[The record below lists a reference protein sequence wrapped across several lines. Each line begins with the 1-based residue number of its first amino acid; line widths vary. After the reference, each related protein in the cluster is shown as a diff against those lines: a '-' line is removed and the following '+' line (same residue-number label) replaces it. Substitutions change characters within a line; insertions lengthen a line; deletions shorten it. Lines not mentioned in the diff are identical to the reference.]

1 MPNKYVF
8 PGGRCEAAD
17 GHCRLRAKENPVT
30 LQKLKLRMGTKP
42 SHRKA
47 RGVLVAALRE
57 TFEETGLLA
66 GRATADDA
74 PDLSGLIY
82 FARAITPPGRSR
94 RFDSRFFVANAN
106 IVSNLDPP
114 HPLENE
120 ELLRVNWV
128 TLAEA
133 LGLNLPSITRDI
145 LLLLQ
150 PFLTQ
155 NRLPPADCPVSFQYS
170 RGKSWRVEQLNL
182 TFGRG
187 IGSIALKSPSE
198 TIMAKGNVIKIKL
211 ASTADTGYFYV
222 TKKNS
227 RTKTEKFTFK
237 KYDPVARKHVEFK
250 ETKIK

>member
-1 MPNKYVF
+1 MVLALKHPAKKKATIKPRDAATLILVRFDGPTPRILMGQRHEGHAFMPNKYVF

-17 GHCRLRAKENPVT
+17 GLLAVENEGEPVT
-30 LQKLKLRMGTKP
+30 LQKLKLRMGAKP

-66 GRATADDA
+66 GRATAGAA

-94 RFDSRFFVANAN
+94 RFDSRFFVADAN
-106 IVSNLDPP
+106 IVTNLDAP

-120 ELLRVNWV
+120 ELLRINWV

-150 PFLTQ
+150 PYLTQ
-155 NRLPPADCPVSFQYS
+155 NRLPPVGCPVSFQYN

-182 TFGRG
+182 TFG
-187 IGSIALKSPSE
+187 
-198 TIMAKGNVIKIKL
+198 
-211 ASTADTGYFYV
+211 TG
-222 TKKNS
+222 
-227 RTKTEKFTFK
+227 
-237 KYDPVARKHVEFK
+237 
-250 ETKIK
+250 